1 MQLPIPITLK
11 EIFMKKV
18 LNSYLFALTFLIC
31 GISIAEN
38 SAVVDVAL
46 NPAGSFK
53 AKTSEV
59 KGEALLKGDTVT
71 ASNIIVNLKSLKT
84 GIEVRDSHT
93 LKHLEADKYTEAI
106 LVSATGKGGKGEGV
120 IKIKGIE
127 KKIAGTYKVNGNQL
141 DADFPLQLSDF
152 QISGIRYM
160 GVGVK
165 DQVVLH
171 VSVPLKKQ

>member
-1 MQLPIPITLK
+1 MAQICNSLIVLVTLS
-11 EIFMKKV
+11 
-18 LNSYLFALTFLIC
+18 LSALVH
-31 GISIAEN
+31 AEN
-38 SAVVDVAL
+38 LATVDVNL
-46 NPAGSFK
+46 TPAGSFK

-71 ASNIIVNLKSLKT
+71 ATNIIVNLKSLKT

-93 LKHLEADKYTEAI
+93 LKHLEADKFPEAI
-106 LVSATGKGGKGEGV
+106 LVNATGKNGKGEGL

-127 KKIAGTYKVNGNQL
+127 KKISGKYTINGSQL
-141 DADFPLQLSDF
+141 EAEFPLQLSEF

-165 DQVVLH
+165 DQVLLH
-171 VSVPLKKQ
+171 VSIPLKK

>member
-1 MQLPIPITLK
+1 
-11 EIFMKKV
+11 MKK
-18 LNSYLFALTFLIC
+18 LSNLFLFVIALVMSPLA
-31 GISIAEN
+31 SAET
-38 SAVVDVAL
+38 SAVVDIAL

-53 AKTSEV
+53 AKTEDV
-59 KGEALLKGDTVT
+59 KGDAILKGDTVT
-71 ASNIIVNLKSLKT
+71 ASNITVNLKSLKT

-93 LKHLEADKYTEAI
+93 LKYLEADKYPEAV
-106 LVSATGKGGKGEGV
+106 LVSATGKSGKGEGT

-127 KKIAGTYKVNGNQL
+127 KKISGTYSVNGNQL
-141 DADFPLQLSDF
+141 DAEFPLKLSEF